1 MPLFSLSVVVTAALV
16 LLVGAGLVYL
26 MLFRRAPVTSV
37 LPITSLA
44 VLPLENFSGNKDDE
58 FLADGI
64 TEELTTDLAKIGS
77 LSVTSRTSVMQYKGA
92 HKPLPEIVRALHVDA
107 LVEGSVQRSGDRVKV
122 TAQLIQGG
130 TDKHLWAETYER
142 DMRDI
147 LALESDLARTIAREI
162 RAKVSDQEL
171 TRMAG
176 KQAVN
181 PQAHEAY
188 LRGVYSD
195 DMDKSLAYYE
205 RANQLDP
212 DYAPPYAARAN
223 IYHAFGMMGW
233 RPPQEVA
240 SNMRDGALT
249 ALKKDDNLADG
260 HATLALTK
268 LHYEWDFAGA
278 DQEFRRALELNPNS
292 ADNHH
297 MYAHYLMAM
306 DRGDESVAE
315 SKRAVELNPFDDYLT
330 ACLGWHKLYARQY
343 DQARDQALKAL
354 KMEPDHFWAHTVLAV
369 RGNSPETCDLENVS
383 VVYTAWPWGRGRN
396 GSGRKICGWSVARW
410 WAHRR
415 MPFTIG

>member
-1 MPLFSLSVVVTAALV
+1 V
-16 LLVGAGLVYL
+16 
-26 MLFRRAPVTSV
+26 
-37 LPITSLA
+37 A
-44 VLPLENFSGNKDDE
+44 VN
-58 FLADGI
+58 
-64 TEELTTDLAKIGS
+64 
-77 LSVTSRTSVMQYKGA
+77 
-92 HKPLPEIVRALHVDA
+92 DA
-107 LVEGSVQRSGDRVKV
+107 QRSLFLGDQHDDSGKRSEISVPV
-122 TAQLIQGG
+122 
-130 TDKHLWAETYER
+130 R
-142 DMRDI
+142 RDI
-147 LALESDLARTIAREI
+147 LALESDVARTIAREI

-240 SNMRDGALT
+240 SKMRDGALT
-249 ALKKDDNLADG
+249 ALKKDGNLADG

-354 KMEPDHFWAHTVLAV
+354 KMEPDHFWAHTILGWAYEQKSMYPEAIEAFQKSIPENGDNGMQKAALGHVYGIAGKKREAQEILAKLIAQSKSSYV
-369 RGNSPETCDLENVS
+369 STYDVAIVCAGLGDKEQAFQWLEKA
-383 VVYTAWPWGRGRN
+383 YQER
-396 GSGRKICGWSVARW
+396 
-410 WAHRR
+410 AHSFE
-415 MPFTIG
+415 PASNQE